1 MSKTSN
7 RFAID
12 ALCVAD
18 DALDVVGFGR
28 EQSIWLSALMVA
40 IRLDAE
46 HNKGRRVAD
55 LATLG
60 QHLASDCANYLDT
73 QASDLRRELD
83 AQEVAK

>member
-1 MSKTSN
+1 MSDTINLLTIK
-7 RFAID
+7 
-12 ALCVAD
+12 ALSVAD
-18 DALDVVGFGR
+18 EAVETLGYGR
-28 EQSIWLSALMVA
+28 EQSTWLSALMTA

-46 HNKGRRVAD
+46 HNQGRRVAD

-60 QHLASDCANYLDT
+60 QRLASDCANYLDT

>member
-1 MSKTSN
+1 VSKAPTMQ
-7 RFAID
+7 AI
-12 ALCVAD
+12 AD
-18 DALDVVGFGR
+18 EAVETLGYGR
-28 EQSIWLSALMVA
+28 EQSTWLSALMVA

-46 HNKGRRVAD
+46 HNQGRRVAD

-73 QASDLRRELD
+73 QASGLRRELE

>member
-1 MSKTSN
+1 MS
-7 RFAID
+7 AIIRT
-12 ALCVAD
+12 AD
-18 DALDVVGFGR
+18 TIADEAIETLGYGR
-28 EQSIWLSALMVA
+28 EHSTWLSALMVA

-73 QASDLRRELD
+73 QASELRRELE
-83 AQEVAK
+83 AAGGEA

>member
-1 MSKTSN
+1 MNIIVRPTD
-7 RFAID
+7 AI
-12 ALCVAD
+12 AD
-18 DALDVVGFGR
+18 EAIETLGYGR
-28 EQSIWLSALMVA
+28 EQSTWLSALMVA

-46 HNKGRRVAD
+46 HNQGRRVTD